1 VRSSNDWP
9 PMKVA
14 RKPILRPARGRA
26 RLLAILLLPLIL
38 CAREASAHRDD
49 YLNETDVYLTLERGE
64 LETEY
69 WLDRVWLPA
78 AEFNRHNAA
87 VEWGITDHWMADARV
102 TAISDGGTNFDSAR
116 VESRYRFFDEGV
128 RPVDVAVS
136 LELNTERE
144 PDGSRPVGI
153 EPRLILSRDVG
164 EKLNF
169 TANLSEEIPLDS
181 GTPAFLGAFGT
192 RLNWNSLVRV
202 GSEFQYNFAEHTGS
216 VIPQLWLTFRQDV
229 TIKIGYAVGIDREPE
244 DFARVALEVEF

>member
-1 VRSSNDWP
+1 MRSSNDCPAMKLAGERVP
-9 PMKVA
+9 PPKH
-14 RKPILRPARGRA
+14 GRA
-26 RLLAILLLPLIL
+26 RSLAILLLPLVF
-38 CAREASAHRDD
+38 CAPEASAHRDD
-49 YLNETDVYLTLERGE
+49 YLNETVVYLTLERSE
-64 LETEY
+64 LEAEY
-69 WLDRVWLPA
+69 WLDRAWLPT

-116 VESRYRFFDEGV
+116 VESRYRFSNEGV

-144 PDGSRPVGI
+144 PNGSRPVGI

-164 EKLNF
+164 QKLNF

-181 GTPAFLGAFGT
+181 GTPAFLAALGT
-192 RLNWNSLVRV
+192 RFNWTDMVRV

-216 VIPQLWLTFRQDV
+216 VIPQVWLAFGQDV
-229 TIKIGYAVGIDREPE
+229 TIKVGYSVGIDREPE